1 MLTDIKN
8 IINVEKINLP
18 IISEEEYSKLKDYYD
33 YKKLQWDLLDFN
45 KIIYLSDDLKVKG
58 FIIEP
63 KITPANPLPCFIYN
77 RGGSGEYG
85 IIDDQ
90 KLFQDL
96 SEFASWGYIVI
107 ASQYRGNNGSE
118 GKDEYCGSDL
128 NDVINLKTIIDNHP
142 NIDAS
147 KIVMFGASRGG
158 LMTYAASSSVDWI
171 KCSIIKAGST
181 DEIRG
186 YDERPDLKEFRQN
199 MYDVNS
205 EIENIKR
212 SPLRWTDEKIQTI
225 KNPLLLLHGTN
236 DVQVNALDSLE
247 MAIRLYKNKVPFEM
261 AIYMNDDHRLRRN
274 KFEVQSKMKKWI
286 EKNLL

>member
-1 MLTDIKN
+1 MLTNIQN
-8 IINVEKINLP
+8 IINVEKINNP
-18 IISEEEYSKLKDYYD
+18 VISEEDYLKDYYD
-33 YKKLQWDLLDFN
+33 YKILQWNNLEFS
-45 KIIYLSDDLKVKG
+45 KITYLSDDLKVKG
-58 FIIEP
+58 FVIEP
-63 KITPANPLPCFIYN
+63 KIKPANPLPCFIYN

-85 IIDDQ
+85 IIDEQ

-107 ASQYRGNNGSE
+107 ATQYRGNGGSE

-128 NDVINLKTIIDNHP
+128 NDVLNLKIIIDSHP
-142 NIDAS
+142 NIDKN

-158 LMTYAASSSVDWI
+158 LMTYSSISEVDWV
-171 KCSIIKAGST
+171 KCAVIKAGSS

-186 YDERPDLKEFRQN
+186 YEERPELKEFRKE

-212 SPLRWTDEKIQTI
+212 SPLRWSDEKIQNI
-225 KNPLLLLHGTN
+225 KNPVLLLHGTN
-236 DVQVNALDSLE
+236 DNQVNPLDSLE
-247 MAIRLYKNKVPFEM
+247 MAIRLFKNKVPFEM
-261 AIYMNDDHRLRRN
+261 AIYMNDDHRLRKS

-286 EKNLL
+286 EKNLI